1 VAALQSSPSASP
13 AAFAASAAAD
23 ATDDYPIPHRMII
36 TTCTAEQI
44 LAAAK
49 DFAPIYYQRYIID
62 KHNKPPEV
70 QQAAIDSAHYFYAL
84 SPADRR
90 AYSEQMATNFADP
103 MTTAW
108 PNWAKIFFNNKGVAA
123 KESQAGQSTREGA
136 AREPAAQYGN
146 PHGAP
151 RSCRRDRHIDP
162 GPSVGNRQLSD
173 RGVETV
179 TDCSPNCCHRC
190 GGVQPVELFLRG
202 PRDDGGHSA

>member
-1 VAALQSSPSASP
+1 MKGIRQHRLRTILRGSVAFIALGISG
-13 AAFAASAAAD
+13 AAFAASGAAD

-103 MTTAW
+103 MTKAW

-123 KESQAGQSTREGA
+123 KET
-136 AREPAAQYGN
+136 
-146 PHGAP
+146 
-151 RSCRRDRHIDP
+151 DRCANYPPDDA
-162 GPSVGNRQLSD
+162 SVW
-173 RGVETV
+173 
-179 TDCSPNCCHRC
+179 
-190 GGVQPVELFLRG
+190 
-202 PRDDGGHSA
+202 DG